1 MSIADVQTIPSR
13 LRWVRVQRGMSSRQ
27 WADRITAEGGY
38 EITNPT
44 VLSYE
49 KQGAK
54 IPAEYIA
61 VVADVLGLRPEWLLT
76 GGGRPDQPVGRREPI
91 DVTENELEL
100 RVGDAVRSVSISVN
114 QYTVQ
119 EPALRFG
126 ELELPFRSGIDHEF
140 RAVVDGSF
148 FSYGEEWEP
157 VEAALQQIGAK
168 KVDGAEPGATAY
180 ELASC
185 RISQFPAY
193 WKWEHNATWQYYLE
207 EVDEEAEYAGRL
219 MDKLELEV
227 LPHSIFN
234 GSLLL
239 IRSLKVHKQVRGWE
253 IGAKLL
259 GHALWRLHTEDGEI
273 AMALVDHDNF
283 DPDYPTSRAQLR
295 MLSVRNELFERAGF
309 RTVAHAGLIDESVQ
323 LKVFYA
329 VLGEDLEG
337 NSTPLNYRGLG
348 RLGYWRNSRSKASSV
363 ESVSDSA
370 MDEAVEN
377 DT

>member
-1 MSIADVQTIPSR
+1 
-13 LRWVRVQRGMSSRQ
+13 MSSRQ
-27 WADRITAEGGY
+27 WAERITAEGGY

-49 KQGAK
+49 KEGAK

-76 GGGRPDQPVGRREPI
+76 GSGRPDQPVGRRDPI
-91 DVTENELEL
+91 DVTDSELEL
-100 RVGDAVRSVSISVN
+100 RVGDVVRSVSITVN
-114 QYTVQ
+114 QYTTQ
-119 EPALRFG
+119 EPSLGFA
-126 ELELPFRSGIDHEF
+126 ETELPFRSGIDHEF

-148 FSYGEEWEP
+148 FSTAEEWGP
-157 VEAALQQIGAK
+157 IEAALQQLGAK
-168 KVDGAEPGATAY
+168 KVAGAERWATAY

-193 WKWEHNATWQYYLE
+193 WKWEHNSTWQYYLE
-207 EVDEEAEYAGRL
+207 EVDEEADYAGRL

-227 LPHSIFN
+227 LSHSIFH

-239 IRSLKVHKQVRGWE
+239 IRSLKVHEQIRGWE

-259 GHALWRLHTEDGEI
+259 GHALWRLHTEEGEI

-295 MLSVRNELFERAGF
+295 MLSVRNQLFERAGF
-309 RTVAHAGLIDESVQ
+309 RTVAHAGLVDESAQ

-348 RLGYWRNSRSKASSV
+348 RLGYWRDNRSKGSSAEWV
-363 ESVSDSA
+363 LDTA
-370 MDEAVEN
+370 IDEALEEGS
-377 DT
+377 